1 MTRETSPAVLPGLS
15 DRGFFAIA
23 GAVSALALAFL
34 GYLLVIRAGNQ
45 DAGGLAFMP
54 AVNASLNATSATLIV
69 LGYISIKR
77 KRRDTHKRFMTSAFI
92 TSALFLVGYI
102 AYHSVHGD
110 TTFPRT
116 SPLRAFY
123 LPMLASHVILSA
135 VALPLTL
142 VAFFFAFRG
151 SFAKHKKVVKFA
163 LPIWLYVSVTGV
175 AIYVMLRA
183 VGAVS

>member
-1 MTRETSPAVLPGLS
+1 MARDASPALLPGLS

-23 GAVSALALAFL
+23 GAVSAAALALL
-34 GYLLVIRAGNQ
+34 GYLLVIRSGQ
-45 DAGGLAFMP
+45 DAGALSFMP

-69 LGYISIKR
+69 LGYVSIKR
-77 KRRDTHKRFMTSAFI
+77 KRRDAHKRFMTSAFI
-92 TSALFLVGYI
+92 TSALFLVGYV
-102 AYHSVHGD
+102 AYHSVHAE
-110 TTFPRT
+110 TPFPRT

-142 VAFFFAFRG
+142 VSFFFAFRG
-151 SFAKHKKVVKFA
+151 SFAKHKQVVKFT

-183 VGAVS
+183 AGAVS